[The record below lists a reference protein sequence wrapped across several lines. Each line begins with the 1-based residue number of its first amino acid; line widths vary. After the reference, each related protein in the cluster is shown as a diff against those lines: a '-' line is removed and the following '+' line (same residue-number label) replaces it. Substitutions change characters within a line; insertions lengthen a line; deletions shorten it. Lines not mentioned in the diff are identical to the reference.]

1 MRQANEISVS
11 NHTDHDW
18 VPSRLQLPAGS
29 WPTVIACLCDHFQHI
44 EPSVWHQRFLAERVR
59 DEGGG
64 ALTLT
69 APYRVGMEITYFRDV
84 PNETPIPLQEK
95 ILHSDA
101 HLMVVDKPHFLP
113 VVPAGKYV
121 RESLLFRL
129 REQTG
134 NADLVALHR
143 IDRHTAGL
151 VLFSLQPAT
160 RDHYQRLFRERR
172 IDKTYQ
178 ARASALPQLQFPH
191 VHRSRIMKGEPFFRM
206 QEVAG
211 VANSETHIDVI
222 DTQGPIWQ
230 YQLQPI
236 TGRQHQLRV
245 HLAAL
250 GAPILNDP
258 YYPEL
263 RAQAPDDFEQP
274 LQLLAS
280 ALAFEDPVS
289 GQKRQF
295 KSTLALH
302 PLPQQLRR

>member
-1 MRQANEISVS
+1 MSDD
-11 NHTDHDW
+11 TDRNW
-18 VPSRLQLPAGS
+18 VTSRLQLPTGQ
-29 WPTVIACLCDHFQHI
+29 WPTVLACLCDHFQHI
-44 EPSVWHQRFLAERVR
+44 ASEVWQQRFLAGQVR
-59 DEGGG
+59 DDSGR
-64 ALTLT
+64 ALALT

-84 PNETPIPLQEK
+84 PDETPIPFHER
-95 ILHSDA
+95 ILYFDE

-121 RESLLFRL
+121 RECLLYRL

-134 NADLVALHR
+134 NANLVALHR

-151 VLFSLQPAT
+151 VLFSLKPNT

-178 ARASALPQLQFPH
+178 ALAPALPNLRFPY
-191 VHRSRIMKGEPFFRM
+191 VHCSRMVKSEPFFRI
-206 QEVAG
+206 QETDGAS
-211 VANSETHIDVI
+211 NSETHIDVVTI
-222 DTQGPIWQ
+222 NGPIWR

-236 TGRQHQLRV
+236 SGRQHQLRV
-245 HLAAL
+245 HLSAL

-263 RAQAPDDFEQP
+263 RTQAPDDFDKP

-280 ALAFEDPVS
+280 AIAFEDPVS

-295 KSTLALH
+295 ESTLALQNNPS
-302 PLPQQLRR
+302 PLSQQLRD